1 MVAILFAF
9 LSTIVMNQNV
19 LIKIPSVLPGV
30 SPTSMYVKDKPE
42 INSQNICMGLIPLA
56 TQDNWVLFDVVDPCD
71 YWPYN
76 C

>member
-9 LSTIVMNQNV
+9 LATIVMNQNV

-30 SPTSMYVKDKPE
+30 SPTSMYLTDELE
-42 INSQNICMGLIPLA
+42 INSQNISMGLIPLA
-56 TQDNWVLFDVVDPCD
+56 TQDYLGLFDVVDPCD
-71 YWPYN
+71 YWAYN